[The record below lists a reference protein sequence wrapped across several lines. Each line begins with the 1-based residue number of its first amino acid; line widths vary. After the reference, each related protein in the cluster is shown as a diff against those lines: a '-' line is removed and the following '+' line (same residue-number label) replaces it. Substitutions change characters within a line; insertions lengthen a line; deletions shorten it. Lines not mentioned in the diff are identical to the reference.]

1 VLHLLTVALP
11 LALNLTLTLALA
23 LALALSL
30 TLTSCKP
37 SGSILLL
44 EHGVSSWDLIA
55 RWQRHRLNR
64 QVVRWGCYWDR
75 DILACVEAAG
85 LRVVELRR
93 TNCDTI
99 LFIRCQRPDAPPD

>member
-1 VLHLLTVALP
+1 MLHFLTVALP
-11 LALNLTLTLALA
+11 LILSLSLTLARA
-23 LALALSL
+23 RTRAR

-55 RWQRHRLNR
+55 RCQRHRLNR

>member
-1 VLHLLTVALP
+1 MR
-11 LALNLTLTLALA
+11 ALA
-23 LALALSL
+23 RTR

-37 SGSILLL
+37 SGNILLL
-44 EHGVSSWDLIA
+44 ERGVSSWDLIA
-55 RWQRHRLNR
+55 RWQRHRRNR

-93 TNCDTI
+93 TNCGTI
-99 LFIRCQRPDAPPD
+99 YFIRCQRPDAPPD